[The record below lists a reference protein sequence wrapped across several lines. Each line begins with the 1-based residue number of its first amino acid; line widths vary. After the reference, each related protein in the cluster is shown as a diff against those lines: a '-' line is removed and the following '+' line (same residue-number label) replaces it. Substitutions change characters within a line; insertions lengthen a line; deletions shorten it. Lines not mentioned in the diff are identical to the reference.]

1 MKECIVVFFLFF
13 LWESDGRLGRKKKVS
28 QGHATRQKKNHP
40 LTWAQGVARRKTPE
54 LGKRGGATKNPR
66 AGRKGVAWRKTPA
79 LFLGGGGA
87 AAAAQGQGQRMCSDL
102 GRPRRPLA
110 RQARARKHT
119 HRPRKKKHRWSKKNK
134 EKKAL
139 RLRIVQR
146 DPKET
151 KAFTSLGLRG
161 EKTK

>member
-1 MKECIVVFFLFF
+1 MAGWGEKKRSAKVTPQ
-13 LWESDGRLGRKKKVS
+13 GKKKPP
-28 QGHATRQKKNHP
+28 TD
-40 LTWAQGVARRKTPE
+40 
-54 LGKRGGATKNPR
+54 LGPRGGATKNPR
-66 AGRKGVAWRKTPA
+66 AWEKGRCDEKPPSWEKRGGVAKNPRA
-79 LFLGGGGA
+79 FSGGV
-87 AAAAQGQGQRMCSDL
+87 AAAQGQGQGMRSDL

-119 HRPRKKKHRWSKKNK
+119 HTDLGKKTQVVKKKNK

-139 RLRIVQR
+139 GLRIVQR